1 MSNGINLPGA
11 TFGRCQSGFPLF
23 SPSKKSGKWV
33 TLRSSETPCP
43 AFPNPSPKPM
53 INLRFPLMRFSF
65 PLLLVTSALA
75 LSLPCSARAQAP
87 APAAP
92 AKGQYQNFVV
102 AIYIPVAVVNTFAEP
117 GRLDSEWRR
126 ISSQLKVD
134 KVYIEAHRDRVV
146 ADEAL
151 LETVKK
157 FFLDHGVRAAGG
169 ITFTDAPADGAFGS
183 FCYTNPA
190 DREFAKKA
198 MERVARH
205 FDEIILDDYFFVTT
219 KNDSDIAAKG
229 NRSWTQFRLDLM
241 NEVGRD
247 LVVGAAKAVNPRAK
261 VTIKYP
267 NWYGHFAGLGFDLE
281 EGPKIFDG
289 IYTGTETRD
298 PDYTEQ
304 FLQQYESYQ
313 IIRYFEA
320 IAPGRNGGGWVDTF
334 SIRYVDRYAEQLWDT
349 MFAKAREM
357 TLFFWGGM
365 LEPVEAGKR
374 EAWQSTAT
382 SFDYNQMLKHVRP
395 GTPPAEA
402 AAPTWARAA
411 GYALEQADAIV
422 GKLGNPIGIPSYRPP
437 HALGED
443 FSHNYFGMMGI
454 PIDLRPTFPED
465 APVVLLTEEAKADS
479 EIVSR
484 IKRQLVA
491 DKSVIVT
498 SGLYQALQGRG
509 IEDIVELQ
517 TSSRRVLADGYST
530 GFESGDRDVLSNR
543 VTGAPPILFPQI
555 GFLTN
560 DAWALVNAIS
570 DTTGYPILLL
580 DRYSKKGHFY
590 VWTLPDNLHHLYRL
604 PTAVTSAIKDVVM
617 QGFPV
622 RLDGPSQ
629 VALFA
634 YDNHT
639 VIVESFLP
647 ESAKVKVAA
656 LGLGQKLRDLISGE
670 VLTGQ
675 APAPPKNPWEPP
687 AEPRTT
693 FEVSLAPHSYRA
705 FALEP

>member
-1 MSNGINLPGA
+1 
-11 TFGRCQSGFPLF
+11 
-23 SPSKKSGKWV
+23 
-33 TLRSSETPCP
+33 
-43 AFPNPSPKPM
+43 
-53 INLRFPLMRFSF
+53 MRFSF

-157 FFLDHGVRAAGG
+157 FLPRPRGARRRRHHVHRRPGRRGVWLFFATPIRP
-169 ITFTDAPADGAFGS
+169 TGS
-183 FCYTNPA
+183 SPK
-190 DREFAKKA
+190 RRWK
-198 MERVARH
+198 RVARH

-357 TLFFWGGM
+357 TLFFWAECSSPSKPANARPGSRR
-365 LEPVEAGKR
+365 PQV
-374 EAWQSTAT
+374 STT
-382 SFDYNQMLKHVRP
+382 TRCSKHVRP

-422 GKLGNPIGIPSYRPP
+422 GKLGNPIGIPS
-437 HALGED
+437 
-443 FSHNYFGMMGI
+443 
-454 PIDLRPTFPED
+454 
-465 APVVLLTEEAKADS
+465 
-479 EIVSR
+479 
-484 IKRQLVA
+484 
-491 DKSVIVT
+491 
-498 SGLYQALQGRG
+498 
-509 IEDIVELQ
+509 
-517 TSSRRVLADGYST
+517 
-530 GFESGDRDVLSNR
+530 
-543 VTGAPPILFPQI
+543 
-555 GFLTN
+555 
-560 DAWALVNAIS
+560 
-570 DTTGYPILLL
+570 
-580 DRYSKKGHFY
+580 
-590 VWTLPDNLHHLYRL
+590 
-604 PTAVTSAIKDVVM
+604 
-617 QGFPV
+617 
-622 RLDGPSQ
+622 
-629 VALFA
+629 
-634 YDNHT
+634 
-639 VIVESFLP
+639 
-647 ESAKVKVAA
+647 
-656 LGLGQKLRDLISGE
+656 
-670 VLTGQ
+670 
-675 APAPPKNPWEPP
+675 
-687 AEPRTT
+687 
-693 FEVSLAPHSYRA
+693 
-705 FALEP
+705 

>member
-1 MSNGINLPGA
+1 MH
-11 TFGRCQSGFPLF
+11 FR
-23 SPSKKSGKWV
+23 
-33 TLRSSETPCP
+33 TP
-43 AFPNPSPKPM
+43 
-53 INLRFPLMRFSF
+53 RFILAG
-65 PLLLVTSALA
+65 ALA
-75 LSLPCSARAQAP
+75 LSVSCLAGAQSQEPDHSLALAAP
-87 APAAP
+87 KTPATP
-92 AKGQYQNFVV
+92 AKGQYQNFAV
-102 AIYIPVAVVNTFAEP
+102 AIYIPVEVVNSFAQP
-117 GRLDSEWRR
+117 GRLDAEWKR

-134 KVYIEAHRDRVV
+134 KVYIEGHRDRVL
-146 ADEAL
+146 ASDAL

-157 FFLDHGVRAAGG
+157 FFLDHGVRVAGG
-169 ITFTDAPADGAFGS
+169 ITFTDTPADWSFRS
-183 FCYTNPA
+183 FCYTDPI
-190 DREFAKKA
+190 DREYAKKA
-198 MERVARH
+198 MELVARH
-205 FDEIILDDYFFVTT
+205 FDEIILDDFFFVTT

-229 NRSWTQFRLDLM
+229 SRSWTQFRLDLM
-241 NEVGRD
+241 NEVGRN

-267 NWYGHFAGLGFDLE
+267 NWYSHFAGMGFDLE
-281 EGPKIFDG
+281 QGPKIFDG

-298 PDYTEQ
+298 PDETEQ

-334 SIRYVDRYAEQLWDT
+334 SIRTVDRYAEQLWDT

-365 LEPVEAGKR
+365 LEPLEAGKR

-382 SFDYNQMLKHVRP
+382 SFDYNQMLKHVQP
-395 GTPPAEA
+395 GTSPADT

-422 GKLGNPIGIPSYRPP
+422 GKLGTPIGIPSYRPP

-443 FSHNYFGMMGI
+443 FAHNYFGMMGI
-454 PIDLRPTFPED
+454 PIDLRPVFPEE
-465 APVVLLTEEAKADS
+465 APVVLLTEEAQADS

-484 IKRQLVA
+484 IKKQLVA
-491 DKSVIVT
+491 GKTVIVT
-498 SGLYQALQGRG
+498 SGLYQALLGRG
-509 IEDIVELQ
+509 IEDIVELRI
-517 TSSRRVLADGYST
+517 SGRRVLADGYST
-530 GFESGDRDVLSNR
+530 GFESGDRDGLDNR
-543 VTGAPPILFPQI
+543 TTGAPPILFPQI

-570 DTTGYPILLL
+570 DHSGYPLLL
-580 DRYSKKGHFY
+580 MDRYSNHGHFF

-604 PTAVTSAIKDVVM
+604 PTAVTSAIKDVLM

-634 YDNHT
+634 YDNRT
-639 VIVESFLP
+639 IIVESYLP
-647 ESAKVKVAA
+647 ESTTVKVAA
-656 LGLGQKLRDLISGE
+656 LGLGRKLRDLSTGE
-670 VLTGQ
+670 VLSGPP
-675 APAPPKNPWEPP
+675 PAPPKSPWEPP

-693 FEVSLAPHSYRA
+693 FEVSLAPHSFRA
-705 FALEP
+705 FAIEP